1 HGNSDVVTIL
11 HHHRASIRLLPPP
24 SCSPALLCPP
34 HRRGARHRTARR
46 PTARASAQPLCAGRK
61 STHSKL
67 QDRHTHNARP
77 YVADMGFLGVYRAI
91 YDYAPQ
97 AEGELA
103 IGEGDV
109 LYVLSKNDDDGW
121 WKAKKKAG
129 ADEEDEPEGLVPN
142 NYVEPAPMLS
152 HARAIYEYTRQTDE
166 ELSFPEDAVLE
177 VFDISDPDWI
187 LASLDGE
194 YGFVPS
200 NYIDVQSAAAA
211 AAADADSPSPSLP
224 ARPALP
230 ARPQSVAAEPERA
243 SDAAGPA
250 SPSTNPAAALAGV
263 MQGRATRQH
272 AATPST
278 PPPQPLR
285 RTVHYEEPQASEG
298 EGDDEVLRSPALP
311 SRPRPR
317 SPVDDRPRDHVPS
330 RAPASE
336 LSGGDEPYRTP
347 GGFHMYNINEMV
359 SVMGKRKKMPTT
371 LGINLKTGTI
381 LIAPERA
388 QDDPAQEWTAD
399 RMTHYSREGKH
410 VFMELV
416 RPSKSIDFHAG
427 AKDTAEEIV
436 GALGELAGAVRAE
449 GLREV
454 IMAGSQR
461 SQRKGQILYDFMAQG
476 EDEVTVAAG
485 DEVVVLDDSKSE
497 EWWQVRRMK
506 NGKEGVVPSSYI
518 ELTGT
523 VTPPPAASKA
533 GIDSAKATVEQ
544 NRLEEIRLTKE
555 AIKASKEPQQVGPG
569 MPLPER
575 GSSLTTKDHGSNSGQ
590 QRSRRENG
598 RGDGKTKS
606 SEWPQTRHRLGYLVA
621 QHANAADAEPDSSKV
636 RTWTDRSGSFS
647 VEAQFLG
654 LKDGKIHLHKMNGV
668 KIAVPVAKMS
678 HEDLEYVENA
688 TGISLDDDKPLAD
701 VKRAKSADKRAPAEV
716 GATVGKSDKPE
727 YDWFQ
732 FFLSCDVAVG
742 LCERYAQAFARD
754 SMDESVLPDVNAT
767 ILRTLGLREGDIIKV
782 MRSLDAKFG
791 RDRSNP
797 GADGDA
803 GAGGL
808 FSGPGGALRNNTR
821 KGRPAPAVQTS
832 DVVDAAALSK
842 NSAPRSG
849 SGSDG
854 VRSPSTTSPVK
865 SSEAP
870 SGGFDDDAWDVK
882 PTQPNKQQQASSKDA
897 RQRPSAAEPASTAS
911 PAVPALTGS
920 MKELSLLSEPLQ
932 PTKVEPQPPAAT
944 IAGQGL
950 GQPPQQ
956 TQQLTGA
963 SPSFFSTVP
972 QPGQQ
977 PSSPKSLARQ
987 RPAPPSISPNQGSL
1001 MPPPP
1006 QRPLSAPQSAQQAM
1020 FSPPSILP
1028 QMTGSV
1034 QSQVA
1039 PPGQSL
1045 GDLSQARLQQQ
1056 YAAQIRQQQQLQPVM
1071 TGYAGLQPQGMASF
1085 PTGAPGQQ
1093 QFMQPMITGM
1103 PGASPF
1109 ADPGRPA
1116 QFSPIQAQPTGFQ
1129 PTFAPNLPSYAQGP
1143 SATGG
1148 INSFLPPAME
1158 PQRTGLPTIQPQQ
1171 TGAMGRGFTQPLQP
1185 QKTGPPPPVR
1195 FGVTADAKKL
1205 TPQQTGR
1212 RANLAQATPQNPFG
1226 F

>member
-1 HGNSDVVTIL
+1 M
-11 HHHRASIRLLPPP
+11 SIYLRDGLGL
-24 SCSPALLCPP
+24 PALPTP
-34 HRRGARHRTARR
+34 FGEAHGIAPRGDRLPERAHSRFAQS
-46 PTARASAQPLCAGRK
+46 ARARTPS
-61 STHSKL
+61 SK
-67 QDRHTHNARP
+67 THNPRR

-109 LYVLSKNDDDGW
+109 LYVLSKNDDDEW

-129 ADEEDEPEGLVPN
+129 ADDEDEPEGLVPN

-152 HARAIYEYTRQTDE
+152 HARSIYEYTRQTDE
-166 ELSFPEDAVLE
+166 ELSFPEDAILE
-177 VFDISDPDWI
+177 VFDTSDPDWI
-187 LASLDGE
+187 LASFEGE

-211 AAADADSPSPSLP
+211 ATAAADADSPSPSPSLP

-230 ARPQSVAAEPERA
+230 ARPQSVSAEPEST
-243 SDAAGPA
+243 SDAGPA
-250 SPSTNPAAALAGV
+250 LPSTNPAAALAGV
-263 MQGRATRQH
+263 MRGRAAPQH
-272 AATPST
+272 AAAPSS
-278 PPPQPLR
+278 PPPQPAR
-285 RTVHYEEPQASEG
+285 RTVHYEEPQTSEG
-298 EGDDEVLRSPALP
+298 EEDDEALRSPALP
-311 SRPRPR
+311 SRPQP
-317 SPVDDRPRDHVPS
+317 PVDDRPLNHVPS

-336 LSGGDEPYRTP
+336 PSGGDEPYRTP

-371 LGINLKTGTI
+371 LGINLKTGSI

-436 GALGELAGAVRAE
+436 GALGELAGAARAE

-461 SQRKGQILYDFMAQG
+461 SRRKGQILYDFMAQG

-485 DEVVVLDDSKSE
+485 DEVVVLDDSTSE
-497 EWWQVRRMK
+497 EWWQVRRIK

-518 ELTGT
+518 ELTGIL
-523 VTPPPAASKA
+523 TPPPAVSNA
-533 GIDSAKATVEQ
+533 GFDSAKATVEQ

-569 MPLPER
+569 MHLPER
-575 GSSLTTKDHGSNSGQ
+575 GSSLTAREHGSNSGL
-590 QRSRRENG
+590 QRGRRENG
-598 RGDGKTKS
+598 RGDGRAKS
-606 SEWPQTRHRLGYLVA
+606 K
-621 QHANAADAEPDSSKV
+621 PDSSKV

-678 HEDLEYVENA
+678 REDLEYVENA

-701 VKRAKSADKRAPAEV
+701 VKRAKSADKRAPTDV

-742 LCERYAQAFARD
+742 LCERYAQAFTRD

-782 MRSLDAKFG
+782 MRSLDAKFD
-791 RDRSNP
+791 RDRSKTA
-797 GADGDA
+797 ADGDG

-842 NSAPRSG
+842 NSAPGSG

-854 VRSPSTTSPVK
+854 VQSPSATSPAK
-865 SSEAP
+865 SSWVP
-870 SGGFDDDAWDVK
+870 TGGFDDDAWDVK
-882 PTQPNKQQQASSKDA
+882 APQPNKQQQQASSKDV
-897 RQRPSAAEPASTAS
+897 RQRPSAAEPAPTPS
-911 PAVPALTGS
+911 PAAPALTGS
-920 MKELSLLSEPLQ
+920 MKELSLLTEPLQ
-932 PTKVEPQPPAAT
+932 PTKVEPQPSAAT
-944 IAGQGL
+944 IAGQGPS
-950 GQPPQQ
+950 QPPQQ
-956 TQQLTGA
+956 AQQLTGA
-963 SPSFFSTVP
+963 SPSFFSTIP

-987 RPAPPSISPNQGSL
+987 RPAAPSISPNQGSL

-1006 QRPLSAPQSAQQAM
+1006 QRPFSAPQSAQQAM
-1020 FSPPSILP
+1020 FSPPSVLR

-1045 GDLSQARLQQQ
+1045 SDLSQARLQQQ
-1056 YAAQIRQQQQLQPVM
+1056 YAAQIQQQLQPVM
-1071 TGYAGLQPQGMASF
+1071 TGYVGLQPQGMASF

-1093 QFMQPMITGM
+1093 PFMQPMTTGM

-1129 PTFAPNLPSYAQGP
+1129 PAFAPNLPSYAPGP
-1143 SATGG
+1143 GATGG

-1158 PQRTGLPTIQPQQ
+1158 PQRTG
-1171 TGAMGRGFTQPLQP
+1171 AMGGNFTQPLQP

-1195 FGVTADAKKL
+1195 FGVTANAKKL